1 MWNFPLFPESASSVA
16 PEVDMTYFLEL
27 AITTVVGVLTVI
39 VLTIFVI
46 RFRVGT
52 KVDRANPPVTSKFLE
67 ITWILIPLVLFLGM
81 FAVSTQT
88 FYNMYQPPSDATE
101 IFVVGKQWMWYL
113 QHPEG
118 KREINELHLPVG
130 RAVKLRMTSQDVIHS
145 FYVPAFRV
153 KQDVVPGRYTE
164 MWFKPTKVGTY
175 HLFCTEYCGTNHSTM
190 GGWVHVMAEAD
201 YEAWLARSKEATET
215 MAQQGKK
222 LFVQYHCAGCHG
234 PDSSVQ
240 APRLEGVYGHP
251 VPIEDGDSTRL
262 VMADDRY
269 IRDSILLPKNQ
280 VVAGYKPIMPSF
292 DGQISED
299 DLLKIIQYIK
309 SLNREVAR

>member
-16 PEVDMTYFLEL
+16 PEVDMTYLLEL

-52 KVDRANPPVTSKFLE
+52 NVDRSNPPVTSKFLE
-67 ITWILIPLVLFLGM
+67 ITWIAIPLVLFLGM

-88 FYNMYQPPSDATE
+88 FYNMYQPPPDATE

-153 KQDVVPGRYTE
+153 KQDVLPGRYTE

-201 YEAWLARSKEATET
+201 YEAWLAKSKEATET

-240 APRLEGVYGHP
+240 APRLEGVYGHA
-251 VPIEDGDSTRL
+251 VPIEDGDTTRL
-262 VMADDRY
+262 ITADDRY